1 MKGSCEGY
9 EIRLRQVPKIE
20 LMDTSKCTNF
30 IQKAIYSAFGIKLVN
45 EQAMNSQ
52 GHNLICNPLQRLDK
66 YGHFLLRFS
75 SGSSKTFKLQVS

>member
-9 EIRLRQVPKIE
+9 EIRLKKVSKIE
-20 LMDTSKCTNF
+20 FMDTSKCTNF
-30 IQKAIYSAFGIKLVN
+30 IWRAIYSAFGIKLVN

-52 GHNLICNPLQRLDK
+52 GHNLICNPLQKLHK
-66 YGHFLLRFS
+66 YGHFLLRIS